1 VRRVSSGSGKKIK
14 LKAPWEIELLRRAN
28 AIVMEVLLRL
38 AEEVKLGVSTWDLE
52 VLAESLCRRRGGRP
66 AFKGYRGYP
75 YALCV
80 SVNEEIIHGM
90 PREDK
95 VLKEGD
101 LVSFDFGV
109 EYEGYIGDAALTVA
123 VGRVSDLAERLMK
136 VTEEALYRGIEKA
149 RVGNRVGDISAAIQR
164 HVEAHGFSVVRDF
177 VGHGVG
183 RSLHEPPEVPNFG
196 RPGKGPRLQA
206 GMVLAIEPMV
216 VTGSPKVRILEDG
229 WTAVAE
235 DGGLA
240 AHFEHS
246 VAITARGPENPSAP
260 IRQPPS

>member
-1 VRRVSSGSGKKIK
+1 MRRVSSGSGKKIK

-38 AEEVKLGVSTWDLE
+38 AEEVKPGVSTWDLE

-246 VAITARGPENPSAP
+246 VAITARGPEILSRP
-260 IRQPPS
+260 

>member
-1 VRRVSSGSGKKIK
+1 MYNSYLKKRAI
-14 LKAPWEIELLRRAN
+14 LKTQAEIELLRKAN

-38 AEEVKLGVSTWDLE
+38 KEEVKPGVSAWE
-52 VLAESLCRRRGGRP
+52 FEELALRLCEKKGVKP

-80 SVNEEIIHGM
+80 SINEEIVHGM
-90 PREDK
+90 PKKEK

-109 EYEGYIGDAALTVA
+109 IYEGYVGDAALTVG
-123 VGRVSDLAERLMK
+123 VGRVSEKAERLMK
-136 VTEEALYRGIEKA
+136 VTQEALYKGIEKA
-149 RVGNRVGDISAAIQR
+149 HFGNKIGDISFAIQSY
-164 HVEAHGFSVVRDF
+164 VERHGFNVIKEF

-183 RSLHEPPEVPNFG
+183 RSLHEPPEVPNWG
-196 RPGKGPRLQA
+196 RPGRGPKIEV

-216 VTGSPKVRILEDG
+216 SAGDPRVEILVDG
-229 WTAVAE
+229 WTAVTK
-235 DGGLA
+235 DRSLA

-246 VAITARGPENPSAP
+246 IAVTPKGPEILSKV
-260 IRQPPS
+260 